1 VIQRPIGNETSIGCM
16 GWAATAAFERI
27 SASRPDFFGIRLIA
41 VGDACG
47 ASWRL
52 AILFPFP
59 CVSFL
64 IEFHMNIWFW
74 VIFNAGI
81 LALLFLDLAIWNRQD
96 RVMPFKRALISS
108 LWWVFLAGAFA
119 FFIHVRLGPAKS
131 LEFITG
137 YLVEE
142 ALSVDNLFVFI
153 LLFKYFKVPPEQERT
168 VLFWGIIGALIMR
181 GVFIVAGVALVQRF
195 HWILYL
201 FGAFLIYTGFKLMGA
216 DDDQM
221 DPSKNMVLKWS
232 RKLLPVTD
240 RYDGGKFFSR
250 GEGRLSVTPLFLV
263 LLVVETTDILFATD
277 SIPAVFAISRDP
289 FVVYTSNVFAILGL
303 RSLFFALSGLMKLF
317 HYLNYGLAVVLM
329 FFGGK
334 MLASFRYH
342 IPTWVALLVIAGVL
356 ALTVLASVVFPKK
369 ENPAHVE
376 ES

>member
-1 VIQRPIGNETSIGCM
+1 
-16 GWAATAAFERI
+16 
-27 SASRPDFFGIRLIA
+27 
-41 VGDACG
+41 
-47 ASWRL
+47 
-52 AILFPFP
+52 
-59 CVSFL
+59 
-64 IEFHMNIWFW
+64 MNIWFW

-81 LALLFLDLAIWNRQD
+81 LALLFLDLAVWNRQD

-201 FGAFLIYTGFKLMGA
+201 FGAFLIYTGFKLMVA
-216 DDDQM
+216 DDDQV